1 MIVIGLIPLQD
12 SPVPTVLLLTTTTRK
27 PSRLTDYLR
36 RQAGFVLC
44 QLPLK
49 RLSWH
54 HTAQQIL
61 TNLLASATA
70 ALLWPIRAAVSTA
83 QRCNSVSFS
92 GVRAWQR
99 CAASKAARE
108 PWIKSVRT

>member
-27 PSRLTDYLR
+27 PSLLPDYTR

-49 RLSWH
+49 RRSWSM
-54 HTAQQIL
+54 L
-61 TNLLASATA
+61 
-70 ALLWPIRAAVSTA
+70 
-83 QRCNSVSFS
+83 
-92 GVRAWQR
+92 
-99 CAASKAARE
+99 
-108 PWIKSVRT
+108 

>member
-1 MIVIGLIPLQD
+1 MIDIGFIPLQD

-27 PSRLTDYLR
+27 PSLLLDDLR
-36 RQAGFVLC
+36 RQAGFSLC

-49 RLSWH
+49 RRSLH

-61 TNLLASATA
+61 TSLLASARV

-83 QRCNSVSFS
+83 QRCNWISFS
-92 GVRAWQR
+92 GVRA
-99 CAASKAARE
+99 
-108 PWIKSVRT
+108 

>member
-12 SPVPTVLLLTTTTRK
+12 SPVPTVLLLTTTTRNHHF
-27 PSRLTDYLR
+27 LLMLR

-49 RLSWH
+49 RRSWH
-54 HTAQQIL
+54 HTAQQIR
-61 TNLLASATA
+61 TSLLARATA

-83 QRCNSVSFS
+83 QRCNAVNFS

-99 CAASKAARE
+99 CAASKAARD
-108 PWIKSVRT
+108 PWINNVRT

>member
-49 RLSWH
+49 RRSWH
-54 HTAQQIL
+54 HTAQHSNRSL
-61 TNLLASATA
+61 RSLGPAKPA
-70 ALLWPIRAAVSTA
+70 P
-83 QRCNSVSFS
+83 
-92 GVRAWQR
+92 
-99 CAASKAARE
+99 
-108 PWIKSVRT
+108 